1 MQPADFKFPVRVYYE
16 DTDAGGIVY
25 NANYLKFLE
34 RARTE
39 WLRARGVEQDEWLGR
54 GIAFVVRHIDIDFH
68 RAARFNQMLQVSCA
82 IQELKRASVIF
93 TQQIENE
100 SSQLVV
106 SARATIA
113 CVSLSQMRPTAFPDV
128 IKGVFSSGT
137 HATVVY

>member
-82 IQELKRASVIF
+82 LQELKRASVIF

-113 CVSLSQMRPTAFPDV
+113 CVNLDGMRPTVFPDV